1 MPVPTIYE
9 DLMTLLQLS
18 HGLPMKLEVDTGL
31 GGEAQRQNGQDP
43 ENGVGRGYIVPAGS
57 QTHLGLEASRAVE
70 RGLAGGAGGSRGPGQ
85 VLPLGWACL
94 RAEKPSAQKG
104 RSSLLG

>member
-9 DLMTLLQLS
+9 DLMALRQLS

-43 ENGVGRGYIVPAGS
+43 ENGVGWGYMVPAGS

-70 RGLAGGAGGSRGPGQ
+70 RGLELSGWGRRQSASRAGPAAGVG
-85 VLPLGWACL
+85 L
-94 RAEKPSAQKG
+94 SA
-104 RSSLLG
+104 S